1 MTPSRS
7 RAASY
12 SALLERIFDPAGEGM
27 APALA
32 ERILEMNFPES
43 DAARAEELSEKANEG
58 LLNADEEAELETY
71 VDVGDLL
78 AVWQSKA
85 RQRLRNTV

>member
-1 MTPSRS
+1 
-7 RAASY
+7 
-12 SALLERIFDPAGEGM
+12 M

-43 DAARAEELSEKANEG
+43 DAARAEELSDKANDG
-58 LLNADEEAELETY
+58 TLSADEKAELEAY

-85 RQRLRNTV
+85 RQCLRNTA

>member
-1 MTPSRS
+1 
-7 RAASY
+7 
-12 SALLERIFDPAGEGM
+12 M

-43 DAARAEELSEKANEG
+43 DAARAEELSDKANEG
-58 LLNADEEAELETY
+58 SLSTDEEAELETY
-71 VDVGDLL
+71 VHVGDLL

-85 RQRLRNTV
+85 RQSLRNTA